1 MIHFGNKSKLD
12 YFRDLRE
19 QWATKNEDDTRLM
32 ERNYAQYK
40 GSREIDGAPGT
51 EASVVRNITYEL
63 IESQISTDIPTPHV
77 SPKRFTELNAR
88 LAHRIR
94 LRLLSL
100 RDELKFEEMNDRE
113 ERLAPIHGA
122 VARVIDWDNSYRTHD
137 TVGRP
142 SVKVLNMKYI
152 TWQPGIYDVQDMDA
166 VFVRYDTTKDD
177 IMLRYNVEYK
187 DVEEAEPDPENEHP
201 DETVSVYTAWYR
213 NEDNVVCKFVWSGDV
228 ILEDVE
234 NYWARK
240 KYVCKRCG
248 ERREVAEQE
257 DGKCRCGGE
266 FEAVDDEYEELDE
279 DIVLSDGRVI
289 PAQSPVFENG
299 RPKVRKVSVP
309 ATDELGAV
317 LLGEDGFPVMVETE
331 EVVMGPTRLPWY
343 RPDMYPITVRKNTS
357 QDESLMGQSD
367 CEFIRDQQ
375 QQINKLESN
384 IQVKSMGAGV
394 YPVRPARSSFVY
406 DKSTNQKVLV
416 LEEGMSKNDFGVID
430 ASVDTLHDQQLS
442 DRAREHAKDTLGI
455 TASYQGQ
462 ADTTAKSGYAKQLQ
476 IEQAAGR
483 MASKR
488 VMKQASYAEGDEAMF
503 KLDLAYSDEPRYIS
517 YTDELG
523 QTHDEYFFRY
533 DHYEYDDKTG
543 KWYVNDQFTF
553 SCDSAKGIE
562 TQPELRWQ
570 MIASDYTAGL
580 FGDPATTLAKLKAWR
595 AREKAG
601 YPDAHVQVEHF
612 KEIYRAEQE
621 AAAQAQQVAAAV
633 DAQQAQQTAQING
646 GIA

>member
-1 MIHFGNKSKLD
+1 
-12 YFRDLRE
+12 
-19 QWATKNEDDTRLM
+19 
-32 ERNYAQYK
+32 
-40 GSREIDGAPGT
+40 
-51 EASVVRNITYEL
+51 
-63 IESQISTDIPTPHV
+63 
-77 SPKRFTELNAR
+77 
-88 LAHRIR
+88 
-94 LRLLSL
+94 
-100 RDELKFEEMNDRE
+100 
-113 ERLAPIHGA
+113 
-122 VARVIDWDNSYRTHD
+122 
-137 TVGRP
+137 
-142 SVKVLNMKYI
+142 
-152 TWQPGIYDVQDMDA
+152 
-166 VFVRYDTTKDD
+166 
-177 IMLRYNVEYK
+177 
-187 DVEEAEPDPENEHP
+187 
-201 DETVSVYTAWYR
+201 
-213 NEDNVVCKFVWSGDV
+213 
-228 ILEDVE
+228 
-234 NYWARK
+234 
-240 KYVCKRCG
+240 
-248 ERREVAEQE
+248 
-257 DGKCRCGGE
+257 
-266 FEAVDDEYEELDE
+266 
-279 DIVLSDGRVI
+279 
-289 PAQSPVFENG
+289 
-299 RPKVRKVSVP
+299 
-309 ATDELGAV
+309 
-317 LLGEDGFPVMVETE
+317 
-331 EVVMGPTRLPWY
+331 
-343 RPDMYPITVRKNTS
+343 
-357 QDESLMGQSD
+357 MGQSD

-488 VMKQASYAEGDEAMF
+488 VMKQASYAEGDEALF

-543 KWYVNDQFTF
+543 EWYVNDQFTF

-580 FGDPATTLAKLKAWR
+580 FGDPTTTLAKLKAWR

-612 KEIYRAEQE
+612 KEMYRAEQE

-633 DAQQAQQTAQING
+633 DAQQAQQAAQING